1 MRFKEIVIAADDM
14 ERQTVDTVAE
24 AISEHIIELGL
35 ATPET
40 LTGFTW
46 RLDVRMRVDNY
57 DT

>member
-46 RLDVRMRVDNY
+46 RLDVRMRVDNE
-57 DT
+57 TV

>member
-1 MRFKEIVIAADDM
+1 MQFKDVIIGAEDL
-14 ERQTVDTVAE
+14 ECQTIDTVAQ
-24 AISEHIIELGL
+24 AISEHIIELDY

-46 RLDVRMRVDNY
+46 RLDVRMRIDND

>member
-1 MRFKEIVIAADDM
+1 MQFKDVIIGADDLG
-14 ERQTVDTVAE
+14 RQTVDTVAQ

>member
-1 MRFKEIVIAADDM
+1 MQFKDVIIGADDL
-14 ERQTVDTVAE
+14 ERQTVDTIAQ

-46 RLDVRMRVDNY
+46 RLDVRMRVDN
-57 DT
+57 

>member
-1 MRFKEIVIAADDM
+1 MKYKDIVIGSDEM
-14 ERQTVDTVAE
+14 WTKERELIAE

-46 RLDVRMRVDNY
+46 RLNVRVRTDNEN
-57 DT
+57 

>member
-1 MRFKEIVIAADDM
+1 MQFKDVIIGAEDM

-46 RLDVRMRVDNY
+46 RLDVRMRVDNE
-57 DT
+57 TV

>member
-1 MRFKEIVIAADDM
+1 MQYKNIIIGADEMWTKERELI
-14 ERQTVDTVAE
+14 TE

-46 RLDVRMRVDNY
+46 RLDVRMRTDD
-57 DT
+57 DTV